1 MERDRLDPGPP
12 LALNIC
18 KWAHAIVVMPFATDL
33 AHDAVSLDMVEV
45 MPGREALS
53 RNRRR
58 SSGRMRQEAL
68 RCMDDV
74 MSRGGSRWKE

>member
-1 MERDRLDPGPP
+1 MPPEVVVDRRAAQQEIGRDRLDPGPP

-18 KWAHAIVVMPFATDL
+18 KWAHAIVVMPFATDP
-33 AHDAVSLDMVEV
+33 AHDAVSLDMVEA

-58 SSGRMRQEAL
+58 S
-68 RCMDDV
+68 
-74 MSRGGSRWKE
+74 